1 MGKIVGNLTQSFTT
15 HFWGVILASNI
26 MIGTGGLFATQ
37 TLQNESSTDNFIIA
51 KTTLTYQ
58 HGHLLMIKAE
68 KSHQKRVQSDIP
80 SLRRFQSPITWN
92 LGVVGFLF
100 SLFQCFSLDSF
111 GLFHFIVVSTESV
124 E

>member
-15 HFWGVILASNI
+15 LFLGVILASNI
-26 MIGTGGLFATQ
+26 MIGTGLFATQ
-37 TLQNESSTDNFIIA
+37 TLQNESSSDNFIMA
-51 KTTLTYQ
+51 KTTRTNQ
-58 HGHLLMIKAE
+58 HGHLLMIRTG

-100 SLFQCFSLDSF
+100 SLF
-111 GLFHFIVVSTESV
+111 
-124 E
+124 